1 MRTNS
6 KVLNMQNNV
15 ATAIKNAL
23 HNSSVTFAQIAYV
36 TQVKTSA
43 ANKHVNVQKH
53 VVANVQLFANIK
65 QATSVFANAVKKSA
79 AQHASN
85 NAQNVANFTAQSNYY
100 THTACYSIVQHN
112 KNEKLYLYCIFNNVQ
127 SVVYTI
133 NNVVAT
139 KQQVA
144 QLLTASAAKQLL
156 QNDNTVHNKTHNI
169 THSVQVRTIA
179 LANIKSLTV
188 NKQTLVF

>member
-53 VVANVQLFANIK
+53 VIANVQLFANIK
-65 QATSVFANAVKKSA
+65 QAQVYENAVKKSA
-79 AQHASN
+79 SAIASN

-127 SVVYTI
+127 SVQYTI
-133 NNVVAT
+133 NNVAAT

-144 QLLTASAAKQLL
+144 QLLTASAAAKLL
-156 QNDNTVHNKTHNI
+156 QTDNTVHNKTHNVK
-169 THSVQVRTIA
+169 HNVQVRTIA

>member
-1 MRTNS
+1 MHH
-6 KVLNMQNNV
+6 V

-36 TQVKTSA
+36 TQVKTA
-43 ANKHVNVQKH
+43 AAHKHVNVQKH

-79 AQHASN
+79 SAIASN
-85 NAQNVANFTAQSNYY
+85 NAQNVAAFTAQSNYF
-100 THTACYSIVQHN
+100 THTQCYSIVQHKQN
-112 KNEKLYLYCIFNNVQ
+112 NNLYLYCIYNNVQ

-144 QLLTASAAKQLL
+144 ELLTASAAKQLL
-156 QNDNTVHNKTHNI
+156 QNDNTVHNKTHNVK
-169 THSVQVRTIA
+169 HNVQVRTIA